1 VDLPTP
7 TASAHDAAM
16 KLSLLLIAATLGLSG
31 CIIVFEQPKDPKP
44 ADPAATAT
52 KAKPPKTDGSAK

>member
-1 VDLPTP
+1 
-7 TASAHDAAM
+7 M

-44 ADPAATAT
+44 AAPAATAA
-52 KAKPPKTDGSAK
+52 KAKNAKADASAK

>member
-1 VDLPTP
+1 
-7 TASAHDAAM
+7 M